1 MNLNRSNICH
11 ISIINDIAQEVC
23 WFCQQET
30 NIACCTIENLSGF
43 LLQTFYKLCGFCVI
57 ILCIDGSF
65 RAVLLR
71 EIEGISRV
79 IEPIF
84 CILVFC
90 NMFFAELVNNQL
102 HDIGLQVVDV
112 QNIDKIRFNRADH
125 LPRSCIFFLQIK
137 NSFAIVNQLHLVN
150 LGILIGLHINAL
162 ERIFVWAEVI
172 AILGIH

>member
-1 MNLNRSNICH
+1 
-11 ISIINDIAQEVC
+11 
-23 WFCQQET
+23 
-30 NIACCTIENLSGF
+30 
-43 LLQTFYKLCGFCVI
+43 
-57 ILCIDGSF
+57 
-65 RAVLLR
+65 
-71 EIEGISRV
+71 
-79 IEPIF
+79 
-84 CILVFC
+84 
-90 NMFFAELVNNQL
+90 MFFAELVNNQL